1 MYENIAP
8 YIRVAWYSV
17 LPPGRFIKSRV
28 IFDYEILYIKEGAC
42 VVTVEDQVYHP
53 VVGDIFL
60 FRPKQR
66 HSIYVSESSYLV
78 QPHIHFDLQ
87 HFDDAADVFVSFKPL
102 DEMNE
107 QEKSFFRPDIL
118 SDFLDPFPTY
128 IQLRNPKIIE
138 QMLVDVIYAHNN
150 VSLFP
155 ELNEKWLFLR
165 LFYQLLFEITITNTD
180 HRIVQHETALRAKLY
195 LEQNV
200 CKTVT
205 LDELA
210 HMCNTSKS
218 YLIKVFKDAYRT
230 TPARFH
236 MLQRINRSKYLLKC
250 SNMSVSEIAGSLGFD
265 GIHSFSRCFKK
276 YECVSPSEFRKE
288 TTSHPERNRSD

>member
-1 MYENIAP
+1 MYENISP
-8 YIRVAWYSV
+8 YIRVAWYST
-17 LPPGRFIKSRV
+17 LPAGRLIKPRV
-28 IFDYEILYIKEGAC
+28 IFDYEILYIKEGSC
-42 VVTVEDQVYHP
+42 VITVEDQVYHP

-60 FRPKQR
+60 FRPNQR
-66 HSIYVSESSYLV
+66 HSIYVSEDSYLV

-87 HFDDAADVFVSFKPL
+87 YFEDAADVFVSFKSF
-102 DEMNE
+102 DEMDE
-107 QEKSFFRPDIL
+107 REKSFFRPDIL
-118 SDFLDPFPTY
+118 PDFLDPFPVY
-128 IQLRNPKIIE
+128 IHLHNPKIIE

-150 VSLFP
+150 VSLLP

-165 LFYQLLFEITITNTD
+165 LFYQLLFEITIANTD
-180 HRIVQHETALRAKLY
+180 HRNVQHETALRTKLY

-200 CKTVT
+200 CKNIT
-205 LDELA
+205 LDELT

-250 SNMSVSEIAGSLGFD
+250 SNLSISEIAVSLGFD
-265 GIHSFSRCFKK
+265 GVHSFSRCFKK
-276 YECVSPSEFRKE
+276 YEGVSPSEFRNQ
-288 TTSHPERNRSD
+288 TTAHPIRNRSD